1 MDYDASDYLCAPSP
15 TGVCNHRFDTP
26 GLYYYTSGKVTNNAE
41 PVAFSGKVIV
51 LNLNER
57 TETLAVFKKGKIPES
72 SSLPSV
78 SKKISFLTFVKLY
91 FLTCLSHLSWCL
103 IHNISLKRARCWNL
117 PIAKEDLHL
126 LRVLHCPNYARSAT
140 LLKKALAQVF
150 SCEFCE
156 IFKKIV
162 FHRTPPG
169 DYFCNY

>member
-57 TETLAVFKKGKIPES
+57 TETLAVLKKGKIPES

-78 SKKISFLTFVKLY
+78 PKKNLLSDFCKTLFSYMFVLPELVSNSQHIS
-91 FLTCLSHLSWCL
+91 
-103 IHNISLKRARCWNL
+103 
-117 PIAKEDLHL
+117 
-126 LRVLHCPNYARSAT
+126 
-140 LLKKALAQVF
+140 
-150 SCEFCE
+150 
-156 IFKKIV
+156 
-162 FHRTPPG
+162 
-169 DYFCNY
+169 